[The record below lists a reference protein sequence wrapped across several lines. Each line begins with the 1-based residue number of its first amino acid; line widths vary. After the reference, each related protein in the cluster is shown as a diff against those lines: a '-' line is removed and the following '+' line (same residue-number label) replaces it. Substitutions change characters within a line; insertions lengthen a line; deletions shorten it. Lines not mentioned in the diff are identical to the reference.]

1 MEFTI
6 GGGKNMQYGI
16 EYEPKIEDPVI
27 IKVYDTMAEAEAH
40 MEMIKTLNARTA
52 QFHRIVEIQSESDNI
67 KQTIQ
72 LNHWEE
78 TSK

>member
-1 MEFTI
+1 MEFIT
-6 GGGKNMQYGI
+6 GGGNNVKYGI
-16 EYEPKIEDPVI
+16 EYEPKVEDPVV

-40 MEMIKTLNARTA
+40 MEMLRTLNARTA
-52 QFHRIVEIQSESDNI
+52 QFHRIVEIQDETISI
-67 KQTIQ
+67 KETIQ

>member
-1 MEFTI
+1 
-6 GGGKNMQYGI
+6 MQYGI

-52 QFHRIVEIQSESDNI
+52 QFHRIVEIDNAQ
-67 KQTIQ
+67 KD
-72 LNHWEE
+72 LDN
-78 TSK
+78 S

>member
-1 MEFTI
+1 MEFIT

-52 QFHRIVEIQSESDNI
+52 QFHRIVEIDSTQKDLDN
-67 KQTIQ
+67 
-72 LNHWEE
+72 
-78 TSK
+78 S